1 MPKRSKSLT
10 GQVTF
15 RRQNTSDYF
24 VPKRWKTIVAFIA
37 ALAFSQIGISI
48 YKADEPHSSV
58 FALQE
63 HHSFPFPLH
72 NLSSFKE
79 NTKTDFRSTI
89 PSITTRKMKFLSASL
104 RGLFLD
110 HWICHS
116 LYFNHRLNNDV
127 SSAVDLFPQN
137 RSLLSCTCKSTESF
151 DSSVPTS
158 CAKTKNCKERGNNL
172 IIYQA
177 TSPSHPFILCQSY
190 RATTKIA

>member
-24 VPKRWKTIVAFIA
+24 VPKRWKTIIAFIA
-37 ALAFSQIGISI
+37 ALAFSQIGIGI

-79 NTKTDFRSTI
+79 NTNTDFRSTI
-89 PSITTRKMKFLSASL
+89 PSITTRKLKFLSASL
-104 RGLFLD
+104 RGFFFWIIEYVTLFISTTD
-110 HWICHS
+110 WIMMS
-116 LYFNHRLNNDV
+116 VQQSIYFLKIEVCYHVHVN
-127 SSAVDLFPQN
+127 PQN
-137 RSLLSCTCKSTESF
+137 HSIPRFQQVALKRKTAKSVE
-151 DSSVPTS
+151 
-158 CAKTKNCKERGNNL
+158 
-172 IIYQA
+172 II
-177 TSPSHPFILCQSY
+177 L
-190 RATTKIA
+190 